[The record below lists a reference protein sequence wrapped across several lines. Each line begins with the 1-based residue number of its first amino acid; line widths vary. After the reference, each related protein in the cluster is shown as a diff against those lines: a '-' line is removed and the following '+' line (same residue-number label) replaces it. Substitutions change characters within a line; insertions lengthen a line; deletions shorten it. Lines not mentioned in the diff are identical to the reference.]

1 MFGNK
6 KKKKAVLDEKF
17 NKVYADIRAIDD
29 WDNPKKIE
37 HYILDSCE
45 QIIASTKDIEAQKAQ
60 YRVLSNYL
68 LDIKKIA
75 NMPVDKRKELH
86 QVAKQITSLTTSKI
100 NYQKEPHKITEEQ
113 FVLMEENE
121 EAIPSTIYRMQENER
136 YQATVKREMNILEG
150 EKGELEVERDE
161 WNRSNRLLKS
171 ISILFLFTF
180 VSLLIFLMI
189 LKMAVTFDITFF
201 VLGLL
206 FIGAVLGMLIF
217 MKANSLSRQNHRITK
232 EKNRKISLLNIVR
245 MKYANVTR
253 AIEYEKK
260 RYQVQNSYELNYFWE
275 AYLET
280 VRQKEQYMQD
290 NDDLEY
296 FTGRLM
302 RILGNIELY
311 DRKIWLSQ
319 IAALVHKEDMKEV
332 HDNLLQRQT
341 EIRER
346 ITENTA
352 SVKSERDEIDRLM
365 REHNYYVPEI
375 LEIITSVDR
384 LCGLK

>member
-1 MFGNK
+1 M
-6 KKKKAVLDEKF
+6 
-17 NKVYADIRAIDD
+17 
-29 WDNPKKIE
+29 
-37 HYILDSCE
+37 
-45 QIIASTKDIEAQKAQ
+45 
-60 YRVLSNYL
+60 
-68 LDIKKIA
+68 
-75 NMPVDKRKELH
+75 
-86 QVAKQITSLTTSKI
+86 
-100 NYQKEPHKITEEQ
+100 
-113 FVLMEENE
+113 
-121 EAIPSTIYRMQENER
+121 
-136 YQATVKREMNILEG
+136 
-150 EKGELEVERDE
+150 ERDE